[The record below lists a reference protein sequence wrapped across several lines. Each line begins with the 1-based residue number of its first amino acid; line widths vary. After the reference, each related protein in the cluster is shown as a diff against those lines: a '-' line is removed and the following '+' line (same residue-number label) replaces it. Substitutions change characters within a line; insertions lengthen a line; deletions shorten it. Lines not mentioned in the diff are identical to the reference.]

1 MRFIMNI
8 YFKKSLGM
16 TDVFMLTTW
25 DELDRINEVCDDY
38 FIFRG
43 YEIDDNKTGRY
54 VIFLYRDRGYCVK
67 ESDIEYKHMILE
79 PLGLRFNEGEEVIE
93 FIDTCHN
100 RGYTYCCD
108 GRATELELASVRKC
122 VESPSGLAHCTVAGF
137 NVVSW
142 EAVDD

>member
-1 MRFIMNI
+1 MNI

-16 TDVFMLTTW
+16 TDAFMLTTW
-25 DELDRINEVCDDY
+25 DELDRVNEVCDDY

-54 VIFLYRDRGYCVK
+54 VIFLYNDRGYCVK
-67 ESDIEYKHMILE
+67 DSDFEYKHMILE

-108 GRATELELASVRKC
+108 GRATVLELASIRKI
-122 VESPSGLAHCTVAGF
+122 VNSITGLAMCRVEGY
-137 NVVSW
+137 NVISW